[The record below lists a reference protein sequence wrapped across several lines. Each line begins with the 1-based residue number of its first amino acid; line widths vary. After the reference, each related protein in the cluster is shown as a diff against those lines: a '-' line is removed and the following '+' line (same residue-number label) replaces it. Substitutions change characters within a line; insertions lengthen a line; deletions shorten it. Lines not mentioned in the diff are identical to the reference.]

1 MFEGIVCFQRKGK
14 KDKNDT
20 VNDTVKEDEILRLI
34 KISNKI
40 SARRIAKETEYS
52 IATAKR
58 YMAKPKEKGKLKR
71 IGPDKGG
78 YWEMRNAN

>member
-58 YMAKPKEKGKLKR
+58 YMAKPKERGKLKR